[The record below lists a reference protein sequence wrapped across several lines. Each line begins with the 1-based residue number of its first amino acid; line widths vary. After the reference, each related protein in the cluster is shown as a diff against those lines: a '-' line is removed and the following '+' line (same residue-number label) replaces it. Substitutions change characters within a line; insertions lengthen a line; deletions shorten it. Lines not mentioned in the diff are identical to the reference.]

1 MIEHWSCSTS
11 NEAFHAELRNFFK
24 QIQRQHKSTLKLK
37 LSILL
42 VAKLLQ
48 RNTALYFPTSRQMTL
63 GQVLSRR
70 LGQFFAAHRS
80 GVHGLVSWLVVPE
93 KLKVLWQKLRF
104 HCKPSASN

>member
-42 VAKLLQ
+42 VAKLLPAQ
-48 RNTALYFPTSRQMTL
+48 HSSIFSQP
-63 GQVLSRR
+63 
-70 LGQFFAAHRS
+70 
-80 GVHGLVSWLVVPE
+80 VV
-93 KLKVLWQKLRF
+93 R
-104 HCKPSASN
+104 